1 MKRPNIN
8 ILIFNKIFQIELIA
22 KDNINKERKMLN
34 AIISI
39 KQLLNKIDF
48 SAEIVPINDFDQLK
62 ELLIDLKNEPL
73 NEVELKLIQRI
84 IKI

>member
-22 KDNINKERKMLN
+22 KDTINEERKMLN

>member
-22 KDNINKERKMLN
+22 KDTINKERKMLN

-48 SAEIVPINDFDQLK
+48 SAEIVQINDFDQLK

>member
-22 KDNINKERKMLN
+22 KDTINKERKMLN

-62 ELLIDLKNEPL
+62 ELLIDLKNELL

>member
-22 KDNINKERKMLN
+22 KDTINKERKMLN